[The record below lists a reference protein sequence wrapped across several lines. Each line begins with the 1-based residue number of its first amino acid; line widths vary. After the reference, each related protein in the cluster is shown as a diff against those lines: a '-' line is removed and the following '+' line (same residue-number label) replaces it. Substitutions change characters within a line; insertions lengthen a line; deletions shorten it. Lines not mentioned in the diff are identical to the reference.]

1 VRGRAST
8 SGARSYLDA
17 GGVPPLSLAED
28 QALVDALRS
37 RARRLVS
44 TGRIPVTTSG
54 RRESRTSGGF
64 ADHLKELG

>member
-1 VRGRAST
+1 MRGRAST